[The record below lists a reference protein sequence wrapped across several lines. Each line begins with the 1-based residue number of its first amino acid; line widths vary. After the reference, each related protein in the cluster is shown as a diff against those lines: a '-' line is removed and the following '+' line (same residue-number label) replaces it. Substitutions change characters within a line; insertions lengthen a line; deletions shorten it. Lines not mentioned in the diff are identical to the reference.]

1 MTNEEIAVNLTKNN
15 EEIKSLKHRMDDVE
29 TKQNEIET
37 LTASVNKLAINM
49 EYMLK
54 EQKDQG
60 NRLKQL
66 EIAPLDGAKQLRAT
80 VISSIVTAVIGAII
94 GALLALIIK

>member
-1 MTNEEIAVNLTKNN
+1 MTDENVTITLTKHG

-29 TKQNEIET
+29 TKQTEIET

-49 EYMLK
+49 EYMVQ

-66 EIAPLDGAKQLRAT
+66 EVAPAEHAKSIRAT
-80 VISSIVTAVIGAII
+80 IISSIVTAVVGAII

>member
-1 MTNEEIAVNLTKNN
+1 MREEDVTIALTKHG

-49 EYMLK
+49 EHMLK
-54 EQKDQG
+54 EQQDQG

-66 EIAPLDGAKQLRAT
+66 ETAPVENVKAIRTT
-80 VISSIVTAVIGAII
+80 VISSIVTAVVGAII
-94 GALLALIIK
+94 GALLALIIT